1 MITTSVD
8 GHVKLWK
15 KQADSVEFVKHY
27 RASLNSITAV
37 SADHEG
43 KVFATVSE
51 GGEGRVFDVVNFG
64 EQMMAPSSCMA
75 SLRLIPRHRHDQ
87 HPEIRLHAQ
96 GMLLGASSLGW
107 TFPAC
112 YVSEM

>member
-27 RASLNSITAV
+27 RASLDSIAAV

-64 EQMMAPSSCMA
+64 E
-75 SLRLIPRHRHDQ
+75 
-87 HPEIRLHAQ
+87 
-96 GMLLGASSLGW
+96 
-107 TFPAC
+107 
-112 YVSEM
+112 

>member
-1 MITTSVD
+1 MRAQVRQDLYGSLYLSDLLYPSARTDFVITTSVD

-27 RASLNSITAV
+27 RASLNSIVAV

-64 EQMMAPSSCMA
+64 KLSTHQTIYTVGSA
-75 SLRLIPRHRHDQ
+75 LTLFIQ
-87 HPEIRLHAQ
+87 
-96 GMLLGASSLGW
+96 
-107 TFPAC
+107 T
-112 YVSEM
+112 

>member
-1 MITTSVD
+1 MSTARSCTLCLPILTRSLAIRTDFVITTSVD

-27 RASLNSITAV
+27 RASLNSIVAV

-64 EQMMAPSSCMA
+64 KHGS
-75 SLRLIPRHRHDQ
+75 D
-87 HPEIRLHAQ
+87 
-96 GMLLGASSLGW
+96 LGL
-107 TFPAC
+107 TPVCLTILFNL
-112 YVSEM
+112 V